1 MRTTDGRTATGTV
14 HGVPVTSDPDLLIIH
29 GLRVATRP
37 TDTRELAQAVGL
49 APAVVDT
56 RMADLAR
63 TGYVT
68 HRDGNM
74 AGWVHTPEGR
84 AHGEARVA
92 EELDAAGEREAVADL
107 YQRFLGVNQGFLALC
122 TDWQLSNVDDQVIND
137 HTDAA
142 HDAAVIA
149 RLVEID
155 GVAQSICTELAR
167 RIARFDGYGRRFS
180 EALRRVVAGEID
192 WFTGVIMDV
201 VWIDSYHTVW
211 FELHENLLATLG
223 IERAKEGE
231 QA

>member
-107 YQRFLGVNQGFLALC
+107 YQRFLGVNQGFLSLC
-122 TDWQLSNVDDQVIND
+122 TDWQLREVDGEQVLND
-137 HTDAA
+137 HADAS
-142 HDAAVIA
+142 HDDAVVA
-149 RLVEID
+149 RLVEAD
-155 GVAQSICTELAR
+155 VVVQSICVQLAER
-167 RIARFDGYGRRFS
+167 LARFDGYGRRFS
-180 EALRRVVAGEID
+180 DALGRVQAGEVE
-192 WFTGVIMDV
+192 WFTRPM
-201 VWIDSYHTVW
+201 IDSYHTVW
-211 FELHENLLATLG
+211 FELHEDLLATLG
-223 IERAKEGE
+223 IDRAKEGE